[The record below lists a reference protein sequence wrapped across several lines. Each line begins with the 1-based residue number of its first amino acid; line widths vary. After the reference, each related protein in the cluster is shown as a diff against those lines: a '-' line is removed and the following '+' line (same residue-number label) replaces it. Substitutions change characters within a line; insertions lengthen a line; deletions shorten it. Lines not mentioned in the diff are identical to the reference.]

1 MHENPEKNKAMMTSF
16 MDNYPHRS
24 FRIDPETG
32 DYAYDMQNMTLGLGD
47 NKFTTPYKVQRFKW
61 EIDPETIADYQRHLD
76 YSGHNIDP
84 VEVEQDIYDQ
94 VLEDAELKKAEEIAA
109 AGKAYWDAVL
119 AGAIEFLGGGG
130 MLKSD
135 EQNKESD
142 DKLISP
148 AETNK
153 TQTSTDL
160 VKDLEEETT
169 KKDSGGRRTPV
180 KMENLRGEKAG
191 WKMAEGSNFWS
202 VDEKDPYWQTKEGY
216 KEAMNLYGTNPS
228 YFKEPS
234 LESNHKTGNYDPI
247 EKDEFAEM
255 KPTKRISL

>member
-24 FRIDPETG
+24 FQIDPETG

-94 VLEDAELKKAEEIAA
+94 VWSEAEIKKAEEIAA
-109 AGKAYWDAVL
+109 AGKAFWDAAL
-119 AGAIEFLGGGG
+119 AGFIQDFGAAG
-130 MLKSD
+130 MLKAD

-142 DKLISP
+142 DKLISLS
-148 AETNK
+148 ETNK

-180 KMENLRGEKAG
+180 KMENLRGEKPG
-191 WKMAEGSNFWS
+191 YSMAEGSNFWS
-202 VDEKDPYWQTKEGY
+202 VNEKDPYWQTKEGH
-216 KEAMNLYGTNPS
+216 KEAMNLYGTKPGWV
-228 YFKEPS
+228 KEPS
-234 LESNHKTGNYDPI
+234 LEYNPKTGKYDPI
-247 EKDEFAEM
+247 EKEEFAEI
-255 KPTKRISL
+255 KPKKRISL